1 MEVRH
6 KCRFKS
12 ATKNNSKVTRLTETP
27 GEPLV
32 SSSAHMDLNF
42 LTRTPI
48 TGDYRMYLAQAL
60 VLNHTQTRT
69 LTGNSLQ
76 TCPNMSHH

>member
-1 MEVRH
+1 MEVQNT
-6 KCRFKS
+6 S
-12 ATKNNSKVTRLTETP
+12 VASSQQPTKNSKVTRLTET

-42 LTRTPI
+42 LTRSPI

-60 VLNHTQTRT
+60 VLNHKLAT
-69 LTGNSLQ
+69 LAGNSLQ